1 MHFPTVSKQTT
12 FQTIGRHHCKRIL
25 TDREAR
31 ALNQHQQYARNEE
44 HGSESQVRVVHT
56 KQRKNVDCCTYN
68 ERGFGIMA
76 IKNQSV
82 KAMSKS
88 NVERQ
93 GERVNEIR
101 NWQTARGIDIRSEQM
116 RRNSE
121 NQIRTNGGG
130 TQSRIQ
136 LKRDNLSEER

>member
-1 MHFPTVSKQTT
+1 MHAEHELNEAASK
-12 FQTIGRHHCKRIL
+12 
-25 TDREAR
+25 
-31 ALNQHQQYARNEE
+31 
-44 HGSESQVRVVHT
+44 V
-56 KQRKNVDCCTYN
+56 
-68 ERGFGIMA
+68 
-76 IKNQSV
+76 
-82 KAMSKS
+82 
-88 NVERQ
+88 NVEGQ